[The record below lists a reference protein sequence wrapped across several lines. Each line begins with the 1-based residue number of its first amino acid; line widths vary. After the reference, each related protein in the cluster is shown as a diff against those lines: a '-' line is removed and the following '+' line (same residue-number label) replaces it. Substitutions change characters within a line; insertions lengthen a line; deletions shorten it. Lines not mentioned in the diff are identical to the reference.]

1 VDRACSIKDIEK
13 RGAGIHAPRNNLSA
27 LERLPYIFF
36 DFVVS
41 NVVADLLLH
50 CKLPSKYFLVRES
63 VK

>member
-1 VDRACSIKDIEK
+1 
-13 RGAGIHAPRNNLSA
+13 LSA